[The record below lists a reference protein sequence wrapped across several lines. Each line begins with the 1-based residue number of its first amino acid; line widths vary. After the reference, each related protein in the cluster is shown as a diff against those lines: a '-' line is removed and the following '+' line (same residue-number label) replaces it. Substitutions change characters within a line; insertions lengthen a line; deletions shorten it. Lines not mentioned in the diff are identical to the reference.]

1 LHSCLNKCP
10 NWYRSFDQDV
20 DGGEME
26 VSPLHDEDI
35 DSDESYH
42 SSGGFRKVEVTDV
55 ASSRHIY
62 ILNFVLVAPF
72 EQVK

>member
-1 LHSCLNKCP
+1 
-10 NWYRSFDQDV
+10 
-20 DGGEME
+20 ME

-72 EQVK
+72 EQVR

>member
-1 LHSCLNKCP
+1 
-10 NWYRSFDQDV
+10 
-20 DGGEME
+20 ME

-55 ASSRHIY
+55 AAS
-62 ILNFVLVAPF
+62 LVIF
-72 EQVK
+72 TY